1 MGFVKIIDDA
11 TSSDLE
17 NLSDGEIVEFFVRP
31 TDKYLNQHNKE
42 NLFFID
48 RPIPDNPVVAKEYS
62 AEKEY
67 EVSSSSEENKITT
80 ILTPGEEAVTLP
92 SGEVKIYVTSVYVP
106 APASKF
112 EPTQIVMPVLADGDY
127 NYNIE
132 PAAAETF
139 SDDVQVV
146 AIPEEEAKTIS
157 EKVKAIKAA
166 KAESQKYKRE
176 RELPA
181 LDAELE
187 PLIALQK
194 LDIENQKSSKKLL
207 TDAKKNIRK
216 NFPNISN
223 ELIDLVI
230 SLTDPDEKFDLIQN
244 PKEFLDNEF
253 TKLRDRKELNLLLD
267 RNLPQKDLTKIY
279 NLILYKFS
287 SDLADLGFDDLRNQ
301 KIDFSDNI
309 KNNDQILE
317 RVQLQ
322 QDILAITSLFSSDR
336 DLSSLLIEPVKTNPD
351 SSTSLFESSNSQ
363 KVLDQMKQF
372 SEVINTITSPFNG
385 INSMGTIS
393 GDEIPVVEINVQLG
407 ESIADALQKKL
418 NEDKRLNRNFQTRSQ
433 NSKLDKFD
441 FEIPTQDESLDQ
453 TASPALLADAPN
465 ISDQELQLV
474 AETTEATNNIIN
486 ETITRM
492 LDELGDNPS
501 DESYIRPVLATN
513 NVDVPNQ
520 ENQRIQEDFVF
531 SNALSSAQ
539 RLREIEDIRAIFQIL
554 GIGS

>member
-1 MGFVKIIDDA
+1 M
-11 TSSDLE
+11 
-17 NLSDGEIVEFFVRP
+17 
-31 TDKYLNQHNKE
+31 
-42 NLFFID
+42 
-48 RPIPDNPVVAKEYS
+48 
-62 AEKEY
+62 
-67 EVSSSSEENKITT
+67 
-80 ILTPGEEAVTLP
+80 
-92 SGEVKIYVTSVYVP
+92 
-106 APASKF
+106 
-112 EPTQIVMPVLADGDY
+112 
-127 NYNIE
+127 
-132 PAAAETF
+132 
-139 SDDVQVV
+139 
-146 AIPEEEAKTIS
+146 
-157 EKVKAIKAA
+157 
-166 KAESQKYKRE
+166 
-176 RELPA
+176 
-181 LDAELE
+181 
-187 PLIALQK
+187 
-194 LDIENQKSSKKLL
+194 SSK
-207 TDAKKNIRK
+207 
-216 NFPNISN
+216 
-223 ELIDLVI
+223 E
-230 SLTDPDEKFDLIQN
+230 
-244 PKEFLDNEF
+244 
-253 TKLRDRKELNLLLD
+253 
-267 RNLPQKDLTKIY
+267 LTKIY
-279 NLILYKFS
+279 NLIMFKFS
-287 SDLADLGFDDLRNQ
+287 SNLADLGFDDLRNQ

-309 KNNDQILE
+309 KNTDQILE
-317 RVQLQ
+317 QVQLQ

-336 DLSSLLIEPVKTNPD
+336 DLSSLLIEPVNTNPD
-351 SSTSLFESSNSQ
+351 SSTSLFESNSSQ

-372 SEVINTITSPFNG
+372 SEVINTINSPFNS

-492 LDELGDNPS
+492 LRELGDNPS
-501 DESYIRPVLATN
+501 DESYILPVLATN